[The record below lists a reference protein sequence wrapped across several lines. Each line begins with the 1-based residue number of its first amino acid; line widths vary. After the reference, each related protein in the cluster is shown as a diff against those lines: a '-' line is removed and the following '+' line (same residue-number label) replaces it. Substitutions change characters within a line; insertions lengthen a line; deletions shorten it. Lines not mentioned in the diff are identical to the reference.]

1 MRLFL
6 CLTLL
11 AFALSVCCSGAAF
24 AAPIQDS
31 PPADTTTPV
40 KTHNPDPQHQA
51 KRLARKL
58 QLTPEQET
66 RIASILQQREQQI
79 GQLRGASSTDP
90 RAQRGQLRA
99 IRQDS
104 EQQLR
109 AVLSDSQLQQYE
121 QLRQQAKDRHL
132 QRSNG
137 PTSSASSGPH

>member
-1 MRLFL
+1 MRLSL

-11 AFALSVCCSGAAF
+11 AFAFSVCCSGAAF
-24 AAPIQDS
+24 SAPIQDS
-31 PPADTTTPV
+31 PPADNSAPV
-40 KTHNPDPQHQA
+40 KMHNPDPQHQA
-51 KRLARKL
+51 KRLAHKL

-66 RIASILQQREQQI
+66 RIAAILQQREQQI
-79 GQLRGASSTDP
+79 GQLRDADSTDS

-99 IRQDS
+99 IRKDS

-121 QLRQQAKDRHL
+121 QLRQQAKERHL

-137 PTSSASSGPH
+137 PASSASSSP

>member
-1 MRLFL
+1 MRLSI

-11 AFALSVCCSGAAF
+11 AFALSVCWSGAAF

-31 PPADTTTPV
+31 PPADNSAPV
-40 KTHNPDPQHQA
+40 KMHDPDPQHQA

-79 GQLRGASSTDP
+79 GQLRGASSADQQ
-90 RAQRGQLRA
+90 AQRGQLRA

-109 AVLSDSQLQQYE
+109 AVLSASQLQQYE
-121 QLRQQAKDRHL
+121 QLRQHAKERHL
-132 QRSNG
+132 QRSGG
-137 PTSSASSGPH
+137 PASSASSSP